1 MRRKVTLSFILNRYI
16 PAHPVDRYT
25 FKKWD
30 TNDWSRHNENKY
42 FQVKLIVLY
51 FPVYGIFKL
60 IEIRNCAQRTSFS
73 KGIKYFPQTM
83 FFNPYIFATQWIM
96 SDQILNSFI
105 CHRFAPLDCKDL
117 GIQSDIVFFGDGQMQ
132 IIEYQ
137 YRYSLPQR
145 C

>member
-1 MRRKVTLSFILNRYI
+1 
-16 PAHPVDRYT
+16 
-25 FKKWD
+25 
-30 TNDWSRHNENKY
+30 
-42 FQVKLIVLY
+42 
-51 FPVYGIFKL
+51 
-60 IEIRNCAQRTSFS
+60 
-73 KGIKYFPQTM
+73 
-83 FFNPYIFATQWIM
+83 M

-105 CHRFAPLDCKDL
+105 CQRFAPLDCKDL